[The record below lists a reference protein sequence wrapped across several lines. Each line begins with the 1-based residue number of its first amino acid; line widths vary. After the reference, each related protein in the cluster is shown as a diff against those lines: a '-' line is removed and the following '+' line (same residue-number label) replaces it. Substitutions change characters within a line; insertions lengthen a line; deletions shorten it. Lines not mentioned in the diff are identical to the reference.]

1 MHIRRAAASFD
12 TEIGVV
18 DSEIV
23 TMDTEIGVVDSEIAD
38 RV

>member
-1 MHIRRAAASFD
+1 VN

-38 RV
+38 RG

>member
-1 MHIRRAAASFD
+1 VN

-23 TMDTEIGVVDSEIAD
+23 TVDTEIGVVDSEIAD

>member
-1 MHIRRAAASFD
+1 VD

-18 DSEIV
+18 DGEIAN
-23 TMDTEIGVVDSEIAD
+23 MDAEIGVVDSEIAD

>member
-1 MHIRRAAASFD
+1 VD

-18 DSEIV
+18 DSKIAKV
-23 TMDTEIGVVDSEIAD
+23 NAEIGVVDSEIAD

>member
-1 MHIRRAAASFD
+1 VD

-18 DSEIV
+18 DSEIAN
-23 TMDTEIGVVDSEIAD
+23 MDAEIGVVDSEIAD